1 MAGAEPN
8 FGPEEIPVAR
18 IRFGVFDFD
27 PKAGELLRDGVRVH
41 LQPQPAKL
49 LGALLAARGAVVT
62 RDSLRQLLWSDGTSV
77 DFDRSLNFAIAQV
90 RMVLGDSSDSPRF
103 IRTVP
108 KRGYQ
113 FIAPLAEA
121 EAPQERIVR
130 SRRSLLAWPLS
141 GGAAALAIALAWMVW
156 PREKMIA
163 VARFDNET
171 GVAELDRFADGVT
184 DSLVADLTAVGDGR
198 LGVIGNAAVLRRPR
212 SFQNLDEIA
221 STLRVQYAILGQV
234 QRAGER
240 IRILAHLIR
249 LPQKTHVK
257 VTRLETDAGSELQ
270 SARRIAAD
278 LGPKLG
284 LPAAANN

>member
-1 MAGAEPN
+1 
-8 FGPEEIPVAR
+8 VAR
-18 IRFGVFDFD
+18 MRFGLFDFD
-27 PKAGELLRDGVRVH
+27 PETGELRRDGVRVH
-41 LQPQPAKL
+41 LQAQPAKL

-62 RDSLRQLLWSDGTSV
+62 RDSLRRLLWNDGTSV

-90 RMVLGDSSDSPRF
+90 RTALGDSPDSPRF

-113 FIAPLAEA
+113 FIAPAET
-121 EAPQERIVR
+121 EMPEPMLQVEPIVR
-130 SRRSLLAWPLS
+130 SRRSLLVWPLS
-141 GGAAALAIALAWMVW
+141 AGGAALAAAVAWMIW

-171 GVAELDRFADGVT
+171 GDPVLDQFADGVT
-184 DSLVADLTAVGDGR
+184 DLLVADLTAAGDGR
-198 LGVIGNAAVLRRPR
+198 FSVIGNAAVLRRPR

-221 STLRVQYAILGQV
+221 STLHAQYAILGQV

-249 LPQKTHVK
+249 LPEKTHVK

-270 SARRIAAD
+270 SARRIVAD

-284 LPAAANN
+284 LPPAANS